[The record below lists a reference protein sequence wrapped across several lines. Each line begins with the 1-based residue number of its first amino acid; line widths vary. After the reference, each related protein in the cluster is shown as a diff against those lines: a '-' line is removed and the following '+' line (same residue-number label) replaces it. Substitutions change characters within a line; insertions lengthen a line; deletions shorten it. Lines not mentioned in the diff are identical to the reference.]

1 MLIEKEGDCDEGI
14 KLKKAWIQSEALALF
29 QIGQKK
35 GNFLVPIAWCES
47 TLWGKQVLFLAVKA

>member
-35 GNFLVPIAWCES
+35 GNFLVPIA
-47 TLWGKQVLFLAVKA
+47 